1 MFHCLP
7 ESAWADGSLAEAA
20 VQLGKMVGHRNQSQP
35 NPGLNSL
42 GAPCSSAP
50 HSSSAGATAFYYRSH
65 LAHEPRTN

>member
-35 NPGLNSL
+35 NAGLNSL
-42 GAPCSSAP
+42 GHPVVPLRIHRRPALL
-50 HSSSAGATAFYYRSH
+50 RSIIV
-65 LAHEPRTN
+65 LTSLMNRGLI